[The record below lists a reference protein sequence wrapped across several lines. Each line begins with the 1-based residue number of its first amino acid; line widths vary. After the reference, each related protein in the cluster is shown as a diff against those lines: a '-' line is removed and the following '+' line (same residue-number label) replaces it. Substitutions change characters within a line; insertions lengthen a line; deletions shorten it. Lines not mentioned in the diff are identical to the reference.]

1 MVSPSEVSSP
11 RLALVFCHGFGAPGD
26 DLVPLAGEWIRSQP
40 QLAGVRMVFPE
51 APLGLPPMYGNGR
64 AWWPLNV
71 EALLER
77 QARGLGLRELQEEL
91 PDGLAKAR
99 RSLLS
104 LVDELARQSRL
115 PVSRVVL
122 GGFSQGA
129 MLALDVALHLEDR
142 PAGAVLFSA
151 ALVARPEW
159 ERRARNRAGLPIFQS
174 HGRQDP
180 LLPFSSAEALRDLLV
195 QAGLSVEFHAF
206 DGGHTIPPSV
216 VNRSSQF
223 LLARLREAGGDDD
236 DNVSGQ

>member
-1 MVSPSEVSSP
+1 MLSPSEVTSP
-11 RLALVFCHGFGAPGD
+11 QLALVFCHGFGAPGD
-26 DLVPLAGEWIRSQP
+26 DLVPLGSEWIRSQP
-40 QLAGVRMVFPE
+40 QLAVVRMVFPE
-51 APLGLPPMYGNGR
+51 APLQLPAVYGNGR

-71 EALLER
+71 EALMER
-77 QARGLGLRELQEEL
+77 QATGFGLKQLQEDT
-91 PDGLAKAR
+91 PDGLPKAR

-104 LVDELARQSRL
+104 VVDELARQSRL

-142 PAGAVLFSA
+142 PAGAVLFSGN
-151 ALVARPEW
+151 LVARPEW
-159 ERRARNRAGLPIFQS
+159 ERRARNRAGLPVFQS

-180 LLPFSSAEALRDLLV
+180 LLPFSGAEALQDVLV
-195 QAGLSVEFHAF
+195 QARMAVEFLEF

-223 LLARLREAGGDDD
+223 LLARLREASSD
-236 DNVSGQ
+236 DNVSDR